1 MVWWVAA
8 GWHRGNALLSYLP
21 LDVIELS
28 LELLALLLE
37 QSLQE
42 LLVVQ
47 PRLSNVLLCLHALSL
62 GLFRCLA
69 GEPMLLLHARGG
81 RRRKSASK
89 SASKPASQPA
99 SSKLV
104 S

>member
-1 MVWWVAA
+1 MWWVAA

-42 LLVVQ
+42 LLMVQ
-47 PRLSNVLLCLHALSL
+47 PRLS
-62 GLFRCLA
+62 
-69 GEPMLLLHARGG
+69 
-81 RRRKSASK
+81 
-89 SASKPASQPA
+89 
-99 SSKLV
+99 
-104 S
+104 